1 MAKPSTIAKPYAQAA
16 FQQAKQAS
24 ALAGWSRMIARLAAG
39 LQDPVTNRMLANPA
53 LASDKLSQ
61 ALAEVCGAYSTE
73 QKNFIQLLVSNE
85 RLSVASALAEA
96 FETLRNT
103 HEQVLDAHI
112 VSAFT
117 MDALQQQ
124 SLVDVLKAKYGRN
137 VKVSVEIDESLIGG
151 VIIRIG
157 DEVIDASIRGKV
169 SQLADALR

>member
-1 MAKPSTIAKPYAQAA
+1 MAEPSTIARPYAEAA

-24 ALAGWSRMIARLAAG
+24 DLAGWSRMIARLAAG

-53 LASDKLSQ
+53 
-61 ALAEVCGAYSTE
+61 

>member
-1 MAKPSTIAKPYAQAA
+1 
-16 FQQAKQAS
+16 
-24 ALAGWSRMIARLAAG
+24 MIARLAAG